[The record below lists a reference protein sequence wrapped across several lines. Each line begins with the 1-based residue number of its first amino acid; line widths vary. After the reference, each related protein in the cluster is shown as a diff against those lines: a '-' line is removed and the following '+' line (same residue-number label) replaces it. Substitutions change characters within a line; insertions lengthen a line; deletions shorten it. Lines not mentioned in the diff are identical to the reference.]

1 MVIQEEKKG
10 DALTVKPEGRLDT
23 LSSPEL
29 DRFLQERYS
38 SAWQIILDLEKVEYI
53 SSAGLRVVIQ
63 THKAMKAKGGLLVSN
78 ACPAVMEVFIATG
91 FVHVLKFTEEQKQ
104 TDE

>member
-1 MVIQEEKKG
+1 MVIQ
-10 DALTVKPEGRLDT
+10 A
-23 LSSPEL
+23 
-29 DRFLQERYS
+29 
-38 SAWQIILDLEKVEYI
+38 
-53 SSAGLRVVIQ
+53 
-63 THKAMKAKGGLLVSN
+63 HKAMKAKGGLLVSN

>member
-1 MVIQEEKKG
+1 MMIQEEKNG
-10 DALTVKPEGRLDT
+10 DVLTVKPEGRLNT

-29 DRFLQERYS
+29 ERFLQERYS
-38 SAWQIILDLEKVEYI
+38 SARQIILDLEKVEYI

-63 THKAMKAKGGLLVSN
+63 SHKAMKTKGGLLVRN

-91 FVHVLKFTEEQKQ
+91 FVHVLKF
-104 TDE
+104 DE